1 MTLIRCP
8 TGGSCSSSS
17 SRKFDF
23 TDDPRRFWIVI
34 EPVGC
39 SVCLT
44 DPGFDVDAWIT
55 SDVRTLHMVLM
66 GREQI
71 RAAIRDG
78 RVALTGTPALV
89 RRLPRVLTLTTLAE
103 LAGMDG
109 LRQGS

>member
-1 MTLIRCP
+1 M
-8 TGGSCSSSS
+8 SSS

-55 SDVRTLHMVLM
+55 LDVRTLHMVLM